1 MGMSAAV
8 VLPQWSPELPE
19 VLDRLGPAWTRI
31 DHVPFGATVDVE
43 HVLLSP
49 FGLAVVTTLGSVPET
64 QDPIHEARWRA
75 RKVTALLGRV
85 AWVPARA
92 ILVVPGLG
100 ELGYGLRD
108 GVLVA
113 QAEDA
118 VCWLAHPAWST
129 PMIDAADVGE
139 MLDTIVRHVQR
150 TDEIVAAYRPS
161 PFPSY
166 LPSYRR

>member
-1 MGMSAAV
+1 MSAAA
-8 VLPQWSPELPE
+8 VLQSWAPELPE
-19 VLDRLGPAWTRI
+19 VLDRLGPDWTRI

-49 FGLAVVTTLGSVPET
+49 LGLAVVTTLDSVPET
-64 QDPIHEARWRA
+64 QDPIAEARWRA
-75 RKVTALLGRV
+75 RKVTALLGPV

-129 PMIDAADVGE
+129 PMIDPGHVGE
-139 MLDTIVRHVQR
+139 MVDVIVRHARR
-150 TDEIVAAYRPS
+150 TDDIVSQYRV
-161 PFPSY
+161 
-166 LPSYRR
+166 RVVR

>member
-1 MGMSAAV
+1 MSAAA
-8 VLPQWSPELPE
+8 VLHTWAPELGE
-19 VLDRLGPAWTRI
+19 VLDRLGPDWTRI

-43 HVLLSP
+43 HVLLSTH
-49 FGLAVVTTLGSVPET
+49 GLAVVTTLDAVPESQHPVT
-64 QDPIHEARWRA
+64 EARWRA
-75 RKVTALLGRV
+75 RKITALLGEV

-118 VCWLAHPAWST
+118 VSWLAHPAWSS
-129 PMIDAADVGE
+129 PSIDAEDVGR
-139 MLDTIVRHVQR
+139 MLDVVVRHIHR
-150 TDEIVAAYRPS
+150 TEEIVSRYEYRM
-161 PFPSY
+161 
-166 LPSYRR
+166 RAVR